1 MKRHNTLKCLGLAR
15 MFIYLFVYLF
25 ICNLFN
31 DAVNISDFTG
41 LNDWL
46 VGNNALKTMLEGN
59 SYGLI

>member
-1 MKRHNTLKCLGLAR
+1 MS
-15 MFIYLFVYLF
+15 IYLFVYLF
-25 ICNLFN
+25 IRSLFN
-31 DAVNISDFTG
+31 DAVNIPDFAV